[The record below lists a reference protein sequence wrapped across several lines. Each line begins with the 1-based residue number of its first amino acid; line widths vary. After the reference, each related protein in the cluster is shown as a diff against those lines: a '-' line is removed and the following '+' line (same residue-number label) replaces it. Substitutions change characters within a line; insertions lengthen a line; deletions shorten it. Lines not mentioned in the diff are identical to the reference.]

1 MAWHGCSKSES
12 ALMTGTVA
20 WRASSSRVRWAKT
33 RAAMP
38 STQRE
43 RLRAMS
49 GTDSRLPM
57 PISWAER

>member
-1 MAWHGCSKSES
+1 MLEIGERIDDGYRGMARELLEGPVGED
-12 ALMTGTVA
+12 AGGDA
-20 WRASSSRVRWAKT
+20 
-33 RAAMP
+33 